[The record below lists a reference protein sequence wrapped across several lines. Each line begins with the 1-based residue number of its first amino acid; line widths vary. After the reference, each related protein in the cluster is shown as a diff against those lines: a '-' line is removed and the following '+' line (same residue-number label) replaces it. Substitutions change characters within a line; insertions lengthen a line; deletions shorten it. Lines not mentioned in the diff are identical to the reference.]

1 MREMPAPPAMVSAPA
16 VRPASLLRRAVG
28 EATPVAADESEVPIP
43 ERSQWER
50 LQLADNIEL
59 HIRRPLSRPEQRRV
73 ERLITI
79 ARQVLDERNA
89 P

>member
-1 MREMPAPPAMVSAPA
+1 MRP
-16 VRPASLLRRAVG
+16 R
-28 EATPVAADESEVPIP
+28 VALPSEVPP
-43 ERSQWER
+43 EEARAAAALESATASASATASDSATEPRLERSQWER
-50 LQLADNIEL
+50 LSLGSNLEL

-79 ARQVLDERNA
+79 ARQVLNEEM